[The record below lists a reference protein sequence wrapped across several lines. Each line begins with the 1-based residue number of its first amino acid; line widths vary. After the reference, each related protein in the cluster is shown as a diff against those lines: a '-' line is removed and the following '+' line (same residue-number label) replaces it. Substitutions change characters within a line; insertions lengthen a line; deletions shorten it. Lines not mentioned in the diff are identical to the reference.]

1 MKSARLM
8 TATLL
13 CLSCTCAFAQNYPS
27 RPARMV
33 VLETAKLAYYLAGG
47 RFTGRLRPEFVLL
60 NFHRG
65 LPAFK
70 PHPAASG
77 HQGKAWHW

>member
-1 MKSARLM
+1 MKSARFM

-33 VLETAKLAYYLAGG
+33 VPWTAGG
-47 RFTGRLRPEFVLL
+47 TADQIGRAHV
-60 NFHRG
+60 
-65 LPAFK
+65 
-70 PHPAASG
+70 
-77 HQGKAWHW
+77 